1 MNITAIKGTTFVSE
15 KKCFKIFR
23 AGYFLNFAFVC
34 HKKVFILTNK
44 FCYYINICV
53 LAIIAKNISTH
64 GVLSQVKFYSCF
76 NNLHFL
82 FIHTLS
88 TLTFEAFG
96 ISLAN
101 PWWLTELYPS
111 LYNSAIVVKITLKF
125 RKVCSNRF
133 THKAKNLPQWK
144 ARVGQIW
151 AIYPPNEYKKL
162 LEASPSH

>member
-1 MNITAIKGTTFVSE
+1 MKGLLLS
-15 KKCFKIFR
+15 
-23 AGYFLNFAFVC
+23 L
-34 HKKVFILTNK
+34 KKVFLNLLYLFATIRFLPTNK
-44 FCYYINICV
+44 FCYYIHICV
-53 LAIIAKNISTH
+53 LAIVAKNISTH
-64 GVLSQVKFYSCF
+64 GLLSQVKFYSCF
-76 NNLHFL
+76 KNLDFKIT
-82 FIHTLS
+82 FTLS
-88 TLTFEAFG
+88 SFNLELFG